1 MKVLYNIIKEFIHQF
16 NLSPNE
22 LKSFFEDIG
31 IEVENFLDLSEGLK
45 GKVFPAVVEDIKYDG
60 NLKILKVKTNF
71 KEFQVITTADVQLND
86 KVVLAIEGAKLKNN
100 QIISKKFIKNYIS
113 EGMLLS
119 ESELGISEVSDRIIK
134 LPPDFDLNDDV
145 LNYLQLNDYIYEL
158 YIFPNRGDLMGI
170 LGICYEIASYLK
182 MDVKLPELL
191 NEELD
196 YFEFPIE
203 IEEKNGCF
211 RYIGAIIKD
220 VKVSNSPDI
229 LRYKLH
235 LVGFRSINNIVD
247 ITNYVMWEIG
257 QPLHAFDLNKI
268 NEKVIVRRAKDNEH
282 ILCLDNTSRKLN
294 NDILVIADKYKPIA
308 IAGIIGGEETSINN
322 ETKDILLESAL
333 FNKEFIS
340 RASRMLKVKTES
352 SKRFEKGLNWEF
364 VEIASKRASYLIK
377 KYANGNVYK
386 PIDIYE
392 QKIEKKI
399 IIVNFKK
406 INELLGTT
414 LSENEFEEILKHFGI
429 KKISK
434 EIASL
439 LIERPWCALFEI
451 PYHRDDIE
459 NHYDLSEEI
468 MKFLKI
474 DNIPSK
480 NEFKISDIPKY
491 KKSIYEV
498 AINFLFPR
506 GYYEAK
512 TFSLISEEKAKIF
525 SNDYLRIL
533 NPLSAEMNVYRN
545 YIISSLI
552 DALSLNIRRNGY
564 GAKLLEF
571 GKVYRN
577 NNEFYSLGIVVGGR
591 KVKNYFENEEYYS
604 PYELKG
610 DVEALLEFLNYNY
623 HFEIAQKPFLRT
635 CLEIYID
642 DENVGFLGEIKR
654 SVLKFYDI
662 KYPVYVCEMT
672 LKDVKL
678 STYEEISKFPKIEK
692 DISILIRKEDYYL
705 NVEKFIKNLKIPF
718 LVDFYLIDV
727 YEGQSIGED
736 YRSLTFRLVFND
748 KNRTLKDEE
757 INEILMEIIQ
767 KLENNGYKVRR
778 I

>member
-1 MKVLYNIIKEFIHQF
+1 
-16 NLSPNE
+16 
-22 LKSFFEDIG
+22 
-31 IEVENFLDLSEGLK
+31 
-45 GKVFPAVVEDIKYDG
+45 
-60 NLKILKVKTNF
+60 
-71 KEFQVITTADVQLND
+71 
-86 KVVLAIEGAKLKNN
+86 
-100 QIISKKFIKNYIS
+100 
-113 EGMLLS
+113 
-119 ESELGISEVSDRIIK
+119 
-134 LPPDFDLNDDV
+134 
-145 LNYLQLNDYIYEL
+145 
-158 YIFPNRGDLMGI
+158 
-170 LGICYEIASYLK
+170 
-182 MDVKLPELL
+182 
-191 NEELD
+191 
-196 YFEFPIE
+196 
-203 IEEKNGCF
+203 
-211 RYIGAIIKD
+211 
-220 VKVSNSPDI
+220 
-229 LRYKLH
+229 
-235 LVGFRSINNIVD
+235 
-247 ITNYVMWEIG
+247 
-257 QPLHAFDLNKI
+257 
-268 NEKVIVRRAKDNEH
+268 
-282 ILCLDNTSRKLN
+282 
-294 NDILVIADKYKPIA
+294 
-308 IAGIIGGEETSINN
+308 
-322 ETKDILLESAL
+322 
-333 FNKEFIS
+333 
-340 RASRMLKVKTES
+340 MLKVKTES

-491 KKSIYEV
+491 KKSIYEI

>member
-45 GKVFPAVVEDIKYDG
+45 GKVFPAVVEKINYDG

-134 LPPDFDLNDDV
+134 LPPNFDLNDDV

-191 NEELD
+191 NEELE

-294 NDILVIADKYKPIA
+294 SDILVIADKYKPIA

-322 ETKDILLESAL
+322 STKDILLESAL

-392 QKIEKKI
+392 QKIEKKK
-399 IIVNFKK
+399 IIVNFEK

-429 KKISK
+429 KKISEK
-434 EIASL
+434 TY
-439 LIERPWCALFEI
+439 EI

-480 NEFKISDIPKY
+480 TEFKISDIPKY

-591 KVKNYFENEEYYS
+591 KIKNYFENEEYYS

-623 HFEIAQKPFLRT
+623 HFEISQKPFLRT

-642 DENVGFLGEIKR
+642 GENVGFLGEIKR

-672 LKDVKL
+672 LKDMKL

-757 INEILMEIIQ
+757 INEILMNIIQ

>member
-1 MKVLYNIIKEFIHQF
+1 MKVLYNIIKEFIPDF
-16 NLSPNE
+16 NLSPIE

-45 GKVFPAVVEDIKYDG
+45 EKVFPAVVEKINYDG

-71 KEFQVITTADVQLND
+71 KEFQVITTADVNLHD
-86 KVVLAIEGAKLKNN
+86 KVVLAIEGTKLKNN

-119 ESELGISEVSDRIIK
+119 ESEIGISEVSDRIIK
-134 LPPDFDLNDDV
+134 LPPDFDLSSNV
-145 LNYLQLNDYIYEL
+145 LDYLQLNDYLYEL

-182 MDVKLPELL
+182 MKVILPNLI

-196 YFEFPIE
+196 YFEFPVE
-203 IEEKNGCF
+203 IVEKDGCL
-211 RYIGAIIKD
+211 RYIGTIIKD
-220 VKVSNSPDI
+220 VKISISPDV
-229 LRYKLH
+229 LRYKLY

-268 NEKVIVRRAKDNEH
+268 NEKVIIRRAKNNES
-282 ILCLDNTSRKLN
+282 ILCLDNTLRELN
-294 NDILVIADKYKPIA
+294 SDILVIADKYKPIA

-340 RASRMLKVKTES
+340 RASRILKVKTES

-377 KYANGNVYK
+377 KYASGNIYK

-392 QKIEKKI
+392 QKIEKRK
-399 IIVNFKK
+399 IIVNLEK
-406 INELLGTT
+406 INQLLGTT
-414 LSENEFEEILKHFGI
+414 LNENEFGEILKHFGI
-429 KKISK
+429 KKISEK
-434 EIASL
+434 T
-439 LIERPWCALFEI
+439 FEI
-451 PYHRDDIE
+451 PYHREDIE
-459 NHYDLSEEI
+459 NYYDLSEEI

-474 DNIPSK
+474 NKIPSK
-480 NEFKISDIPKY
+480 TEFKISDIPKY
-491 KKSIYEV
+491 KKSIYEI

-533 NPLSAEMNVYRN
+533 NPLSTEMNVYRN
-545 YIISSLI
+545 FIISNLI

-577 NNEFYSLGIVVGGR
+577 NKEFYSLGIVVGGR
-591 KVKNYFENEEYYS
+591 KIKNYFENEEYYS

-610 DVEALLEFLNYNY
+610 DIEALLEFLNYNY
-623 HFEIAQKPFLRT
+623 HFEIAQKPFLKT

-642 DENVGFLGEIKR
+642 DENVGFLGEVKR

-662 KYPVYVCEMT
+662 KYPVYVCEMN
-672 LKDVKL
+672 LKDVKP

-692 DISILIRKEDYYL
+692 DISILIRKGDYYL

-718 LVDFYLIDV
+718 LIDFYLIDV

-736 YRSLTFRLVFND
+736 YRSLTFRLVFNE

-757 INEILMEIIQ
+757 VNEILMEIIQ
-767 KLENNGYKVRR
+767 KLEDNGYKVRR